1 MTTGIAAEVS
11 TAEESPRKGNLS
23 LFYLW
28 TFVLAGRPQDFIPFL
43 AHLRPAL
50 LLALAMLPSLF
61 VRTTGGSGTTGSTA
75 RSKQLRLF
83 GWFVGM
89 LALSIPLGYYPWQSF
104 LALFTKYINAVLF
117 VFCFYAL
124 VDTVPRL
131 KATLL
136 CLCVGAVFYGVFSL
150 AEGKMIENRLVLVGT
165 SHPAMFDP
173 NDLAFFIVSLL
184 PYNLLFIGKR
194 DFWLTRLACLAN
206 LVMGPVIVLLSG
218 SRGGFV
224 AFSVLV
230 LMLVFM
236 KNETVKRGYKT
247 ALVAL
252 LLVAGIGVGSAVDLS
267 RFSTILS
274 AQQDYNLTGDQG
286 RWEIWKTGL
295 RLMVRHPVAGVGM
308 DCFSM
313 AIGQDREQRGVQARW
328 QDAHNSWVQAG
339 TETGVVGF
347 VLFGLLNLNAYR
359 SFARARKKSRGDLR
373 GIAGL
378 AQIGFAGHF
387 VGAMFLTQAYSFY
400 WAFYIG
406 LSAVVVRLLEKENGE
421 NGPVA

>member
-11 TAEESPRKGNLS
+11 TAEESPRKGNLP

-61 VRTTGGSGTTGSTA
+61 VRTGGDGEAGSTA
-75 RSKQLRLF
+75 HNKQLRLF

-104 LALFTKYINAVLF
+104 LALFTKYINAVIF

-165 SHPAMFDP
+165 SNPAMFDP
-173 NDLAFFIVSLL
+173 NDLAFFHRLPPPLQPSLYREGQLLAHQARLPRKPDHGTRHRAFERVS
-184 PYNLLFIGKR
+184 
-194 DFWLTRLACLAN
+194 
-206 LVMGPVIVLLSG
+206 
-218 SRGGFV
+218 GGLRRFAV
-224 AFSVLV
+224 VV

-236 KNETVKRGYKT
+236 KSETVKRGYKT

-274 AQQDYNLTGDQG
+274 AQQDYNLTDDQG

-347 VLFGLLNLNAYR
+347 VLFGLLCLNAYR

-406 LSAVVVRLLEKENGE
+406 LSAVVVRLLEKGNGE